1 MRTPS
6 LKQEEVSRKW
16 HLVDADGQVLGR
28 LASEVATLLLGKGKP
43 EYTPH
48 VESGDYVVV
57 VNAGKVALSGKKPD
71 IKYYTKHSLYYG
83 GFKMIPYRRML
94 EKHPEEIIRN
104 AVWGMLPKGRQGR
117 SIFKNLH
124 VYPGPAHPH
133 AAQRPEPYTLR
144 G

>member
-6 LKQEEVSRKW
+6 LKKGEIPKQWLV
-16 HLVDADGQVLGR
+16 VDAEGKVLGR

-48 VESGDYVVV
+48 VESGDNVVV
-57 VNAGKVALSGKKPD
+57 INASKVYISGNKADTKT
-71 IKYYTKHSLYYG
+71 YTHHSLYYG
-83 GFKMIPYRRML
+83 GFKSVSYRRL
-94 EKHPEEIIRN
+94 KEKHPDEIIRE

-117 SIFKNLH
+117 SILKNLF
-124 VYPGPAHPH
+124 VYPGAEHPH
-133 AAQRPEPYTLR
+133 VAQRPDSYTLK

>member
-1 MRTPS
+1 MRTVS
-6 LKQEEVSRKW
+6 LKQSEVQKKW
-16 HLVDADGQVLGR
+16 LVIDADGKVLGR

-43 EYTPH
+43 EYTAH
-48 VESGDYVVV
+48 IESGDSVVV
-57 VNAGKVALSGKKPD
+57 VNASKIFLSGKKPD
-71 IKYYTKHSLYYG
+71 MKYYTKHSLYYG

-94 EKHPEEIIRN
+94 EKHPEDVIRN

-117 SIFKNLH
+117 SIAKNLF

-133 AAQRPEPYTLR
+133 GAQKPEPYALK

>member
-6 LKQEEVSRKW
+6 LKQADVPKKW
-16 HLVDADGQVLGR
+16 LVIDADGKVLGR
-28 LASEVATLLLGKGKP
+28 LASEVAGLLLGKGKP

-48 VESGDYVVV
+48 VESGDSVVI
-57 VNAGKVALSGKKPD
+57 VNASKVFLSGKKPD
-71 IKYYTKHSLYYG
+71 IKYYTKHSLFYG

-94 EKHPEEIIRN
+94 EKHPEEVIKN
-104 AVWGMLPKGRQGR
+104 AGWGMLPKGRQGR

-124 VYPGPAHPH
+124 VYPGPNHPH
-133 AAQRPEPYTLR
+133 AAQKPETHALK